1 MIKGNYGQSYQQSL
15 NEVFASSLHKKQGF
29 SHYTP
34 YFLVNI
40 QVDGGING
48 IGCMCYD
55 YCSENLES
63 ISAWELLQT
72 TKIKQNESYY
82 YPLKDVCISLGMPE
96 NVFTDFMDYQIM
108 TDYLLSNTDR
118 HMNNIA
124 ILRNPDTLDIIGF
137 APIYDSGNS
146 MFYNVS
152 YEQLLNY
159 NIVDIKTHSFVEKEV
174 SLLRYVHNRSLVN
187 VDNAFMD
194 FSIYEKDVH
203 ERHIRIPLI
212 QKLYEKKI
220 AELRQFQNGR
230 NLWKNDRY
238 KVS

>member
-1 MIKGNYGQSYQQSL
+1 
-15 NEVFASSLHKKQGF
+15 
-29 SHYTP
+29 
-34 YFLVNI
+34 
-40 QVDGGING
+40 
-48 IGCMCYD
+48 
-55 YCSENLES
+55 
-63 ISAWELLQT
+63 
-72 TKIKQNESYY
+72 
-82 YPLKDVCISLGMPE
+82 
-96 NVFTDFMDYQIM
+96 
-108 TDYLLSNTDR
+108 
-118 HMNNIA
+118 MNNIA

-137 APIYDSGNS
+137 TPIYDSGNS

-238 KVS
+238 KVSY